1 MTEQPSADDSGGPVV
16 DCPKSV
22 AACRTLRGATH
33 ILYADGGRLRDRE
46 VVTGRDRC
54 TSLAADEVVMTPSRK
69 VLVIIDGDRLT
80 RASVLTGIRR

>member
-1 MTEQPSADDSGGPVV
+1 MTEQPSADDSGRPVV

-22 AACRTLRGATH
+22 AAYRTLRGAT
-33 ILYADGGRLRDRE
+33 LYPNGGRLRDRE
-46 VVTGRDRC
+46 VVTGGDRC